1 MSSTLGLQSA
11 PRALTHA
18 DTRPVT
24 TPKAI
29 HDATHTPEPFRHHT
43 VTLHHADAFEWL
55 TDRAPNSIHAV
66 VTDPPYGVVEYST
79 EQQAKLRAG
88 TGGVWRQPPTLNGV
102 KRAPLPR
109 FTTLTAAELAHLE
122 VFFRTLADHF
132 ARILTPGGHTLVA
145 ANPLVSHLIGY
156 QFSAA
161 GLERRGEVVRL
172 VQTMRGGD
180 RPKGHE
186 TRYPDVS
193 VMPRSQWEPWLL
205 YRKPLDGTAATTLDT
220 YRTGALRRISEAQ
233 PFGDVIAS
241 APTHKRERALAPHPS
256 LKPQA
261 FLRQVVRAS
270 LPLGEGIVLDPF
282 AGSGS
287 TLAAAAALDY
297 HAIGLERDAEY
308 FTLASQAIPRLAAYQ
323 PTQARR

>member
-1 MSSTLGLQSA
+1 MSSTPTQSG
-11 PRALTHA
+11 
-18 DTRPVT
+18 DT
-24 TPKAI
+24 
-29 HDATHTPEPFRHHT
+29 FRHGS
-43 VTLHHADAFEWL
+43 VALHHVDAFNWL
-55 TDRAPNSIHAV
+55 GDRAPDSIHAV

-79 EQQAKLRAG
+79 EQQTKLRTG
-88 TGGVWRQPPTLNGV
+88 SGGVWRQPPTLNGI

-109 FTTLTAAELAHLE
+109 FTTLTPVELVALE
-122 VFFRTLADHF
+122 EFFHTLATHL
-132 ARILTPGGHTLVA
+132 RRVLTPGGHALVA

-161 GLERRGEVVRL
+161 GLERRGEIVRL

-180 RPKGHE
+180 RPKGHHL
-186 TRYPDVS
+186 RYPDVS

-205 YRKPLDGTAATTLDT
+205 YRKPLSGTAAHTLDL
-220 YRTGALRRISEAQ
+220 YATGALRRISDEQ

-241 APTHKRERALAPHPS
+241 APTHKTERALAPHPS

-270 LPLGEGIVLDPF
+270 LPLGTGTVLDPF

-287 TLAAAAALDY
+287 TLAAAAALGYD
-297 HAIGLERDAEY
+297 AIGLERDGEY
-308 FTLASQAIPRLAAYQ
+308 FTLASTAIPKLAAYQ
-323 PTQARR
+323 PRQRR

>member
-1 MSSTLGLQSA
+1 VPPADPTPDSTRDSVPDSVPDVA
-11 PRALTHA
+11 PRETFQHG
-18 DTRPVT
+18 PV
-24 TPKAI
+24 A
-29 HDATHTPEPFRHHT
+29 
-43 VTLHHADAFEWL
+43 LHHVDAFDWL
-55 TDRAPNSIHAV
+55 TTRAPDSIHAV
-66 VTDPPYGVVEYST
+66 VTDPPYGVVEYSS
-79 EQQAKLRAG
+79 EQQEKLRSG

-109 FTTLTAAELAHLE
+109 FTTLTPAELLALE
-122 VFFRTLADHF
+122 AFFRTLADHLH
-132 ARILTPGGHTLVA
+132 RVLTPGGHVLLA

-180 RPKGHE
+180 RPKGHHL
-186 TRYPDVS
+186 RYADVS

-205 YRKPLDGTAATTLDT
+205 YRKPLAGTAATTLDT
-220 YRTGALRRISEAQ
+220 YGTGALRRISDAQ

-270 LPLGEGIVLDPF
+270 LPLGTGIVLDPF

-287 TLAAAAALDY
+287 TLAAACALGY
-297 HAIGLERDAEY
+297 QAIGLERDPEY
-308 FTLASQAIPRLAAYQ
+308 FTLASAAIPKLAAYQ
-323 PTQARR
+323 PTKR